1 MHDDLRPMQALSSL
15 QSKLGIVLEEFR
27 KKYPSFDEAFSSYT
41 AQYGEGAV
49 KVYDPFKISDTIDPV
64 VIILGRTT
72 PLFYKDSRRL
82 LSGTQ
87 NSISIENGNVYVMG
101 RRNPSDSKLVVWCPK
116 EEIELEQYD
125 SRVRIIPSRIHAA
138 IFGLNDGSVLFADL
152 GSSSGSILAGET
164 SKPEPFITLYASPR
178 VGIHRVATET
188 KYAHQNGSAEKGSY
202 RLAPAGESHAS

>member
-1 MHDDLRPMQALSSL
+1 MQALSSL
-15 QSKLGIVLEEFR
+15 QSKLRIILEEFR
-27 KKYPSFDEAFSSYT
+27 KKFPCFDEAFSSYT
-41 AQYGEGAV
+41 GQYGEGAV
-49 KVYDPFKISDTIDPV
+49 KVYEPFKISETIDPV

-82 LSGTQ
+82 LSG
-87 NSISIENGNVYVMG
+87 SHSSVAIERGSVYVMG
-101 RRNPSDSKLVVWCPK
+101 RREPPDSKLIVWSSK
-116 EEIELEQYD
+116 DENEVEQYD

-138 IFGLNDGSVLFADL
+138 LFGLDDGGVLFTDL

-188 KYAHQNGSAEKGSY
+188 KYAPQSDSAEKGSY
-202 RLAPAGESHAS
+202 RLTPAGASHSS

>member
-1 MHDDLRPMQALSSL
+1 MPPRVLLRAALHDVLRPMQALSSL
-15 QSKLGIVLEEFR
+15 QSKLAMVLEEFR

-49 KVYDPFKISDTIDPV
+49 KVYEPFRISGTIDPV
-64 VIILGRTT
+64 VIVLGRTT

-82 LSGTQ
+82 LSG
-87 NSISIENGNVYVMG
+87 SHGLIAIERGKVYVMG
-101 RRNPSDSKLVVWCPK
+101 RREPPDSKLVVWSPK
-116 EEIELEQYD
+116 EESEIEQYD

-138 IFGLNDGSVLFADL
+138 IFGMEDGEVLFVDL

-178 VGIHRVATET
+178 VDIHRVATET
-188 KYAHQNGSAEKGSY
+188 KYA
-202 RLAPAGESHAS
+202 R